1 MATTRSGISLTRYK
15 SLEVFK
21 GPGAEERAYRFGMAF
36 LANACSRVHGAEA
49 VPMIDRAV
57 RFCKERGLLQRAGQ
71 LEGNNEGGGFTVQEE
86 WSQDFI
92 ELRERYGAFRRRT
105 KIEPM
110 SSDVKTVLRRT
121 GGLSFYAAGE
131 EDTVATSAKT
141 WDRVGLTAKKWL
153 CMAKISSELNED
165 SIINQ
170 ADDLANEMGQAA
182 ALLEDQCGFNADGSG
197 DALLATGYQGI
208 TGVRPKLLGLS
219 ATRAN
224 IAGLI
229 VGSGNL
235 WSELTLADFEA
246 VLGLLPQY
254 ADTPNAYWFANR
266 TFYYQVMKRL
276 LLAQGGSTATEGADM
291 REEQFLGY
299 PVEFAQVLPRF
310 QLNDDIP
317 CLLGDLSLSSRL
329 GNRSDLTIMVSE
341 HSSFSSD
348 AIDIRGR
355 VRFDCVTHDVGNA
368 TSVAADKQPG
378 PVVGLLTAAS

>member
-1 MATTRSGISLTRYK
+1 MATTRLGISLTRYK

-92 ELRERYGAFRRRT
+92 DLREKYGVFRRRA

-110 SSDVKTVLRRT
+110 SAEVKTVLRRT
-121 GGLSFYAAGE
+121 GGLSFYASGE
-131 EDTVATSAKT
+131 EDAGTLSAKT
-141 WDRVGLTAKKWL
+141 WDRVGLQAKKWL

-170 ADDLANEMGQAA
+170 ADDLANEMAYAA
-182 ALLEDQCGFNADGSG
+182 ALLEDQCGFNADGTG
-197 DALLATGYQGI
+197 DANSATGYQGI
-208 TGVRPKLLGLS
+208 TGCRHKLLNLS
-219 ATRAN
+219 ATRAD

-246 VLGLLPQY
+246 VVGLLPQY
-254 ADTPNAYWFANR
+254 ADTLNARWFAHR
-266 TFYYQVMKRL
+266 TFFHTVMKRL
-276 LLAQGGSTATEGADM
+276 LLAQGGSTALEGANM

-299 PVEFAQVLPRF
+299 PVEFTQVLPRF
-310 QLNDDIP
+310 QANDDIP

-329 GNRSDLTIMVSE
+329 GNRSDLTIMISE

-348 AIDIRGR
+348 AIDVRGR
-355 VRFDCVTHDVGNA
+355 IRFDCVTHDLGNV
-368 TSVAADKQPG
+368 TSVAANKAPG
-378 PVVGLLTAAS
+378 PIVGLVTAAS